1 MVLQVSIPRP
11 RKAQTLQSLQVSCP
25 VFINAVS
32 PKSGA
37 VTLSEH
43 REVKEPA
50 TYIFGERRET
60 KNPNRSASNHQP
72 APAPF
77 FWRGQ
82 AEGHWPHRRWPLAAP
97 QVAVGRPAGGS
108 WPHRRC
114 QVLADY
120 FPFQAHNQSMNRDHS
135 RRAFPGPL
143 VPGPL
148 VPVFSPYPPPPLPC
162 GNRIFSTRH
171 ECN

>member
-1 MVLQVSIPRP
+1 
-11 RKAQTLQSLQVSCP
+11 

-97 QVAVGRPAGGS
+97 QVAVGRTAGGS
-108 WPHRRC
+108 WPHRRWQLAAP
-114 QVLADY
+114 QVAVGRTAGARCLQIIS
-120 FPFQAHNQSMNRDHS
+120 PS
-135 RRAFPGPL
+135 RRTIKA
-143 VPGPL
+143 
-148 VPVFSPYPPPPLPC
+148 
-162 GNRIFSTRH
+162 
-171 ECN
+171 